1 LLTDEETAL
10 MITKKLHITFLV
22 LLVVAGCRSSNQPSQ
37 PIRSNAVPAF
47 PQATQ
52 TLLPT
57 YALTVTPSAT
67 LSGPLTVDSLQCQ
80 LSPLIVPTLPA
91 VIPGYT
97 KLDSSTNLHI
107 TGTYQQINLAS
118 YQLKVTGMVD
128 YPLSLTMDEIRCL
141 PRVESA
147 APLICPGVFQDH
159 ANWAGTPIHNVL
171 DLAGIQS
178 EATAVYFVG
187 ADGYTSSV
195 SLSEAYSEDNF
206 LAYEWNNQPLPIL
219 HGFPLRVV
227 FPALSGGK
235 WVKWVVEINVQ

>member
-1 LLTDEETAL
+1 
-10 MITKKLHITFLV
+10 MIIKKLCIAIFV
-22 LLVVAGCRSSNQPSQ
+22 LLVLGACRSSNLPSQ
-37 PIRSNAVPAF
+37 PSRSDAKTAI

-52 TLLPT
+52 KLSPIPSPAVL
-57 YALTVTPSAT
+57 PSAT
-67 LSGPLTVDSLQCQ
+67 LSVEATVGSLECQ
-80 LSPLIVPTLPA
+80 LPPLSVPTLPA
-91 VIPGYT
+91 KIPGYT
-97 KLDSSTNLHI
+97 MLDPSTNLHI
-107 TGTYQQINLAS
+107 TGTYQQIDLAF
-118 YQLKVTGMVD
+118 YQLKVTGKVD

-141 PRVESA
+141 PKVESA

-159 ANWAGTPIHNVL
+159 ANWAGTPIQNVL
-171 DLAGIQS
+171 DLAGVQS
-178 EATAVYFVG
+178 DATAVYFIG

-195 SLSEAYSEDNF
+195 SVLEAYSKDNF

>member
-1 LLTDEETAL
+1 MIIKKILTA
-10 MITKKLHITFLV
+10 FLV
-22 LLVVAGCRSSNQPSQ
+22 FIVLAACRSSNQLSQ
-37 PIRSNAVPAF
+37 PNRSIATAVI

-52 TLLPT
+52 TLSPT
-57 YALTVTPSAT
+57 PSPAVLTSAT
-67 LSGPLTVDSLQCQ
+67 LSAEGTVGSLECQ

-91 VIPGYT
+91 EIPGYT
-97 KLDSSTNLHI
+97 MLDSSTNLHI
-107 TGTYQQINLAS
+107 TGTFQQIDLAS
-118 YQLKVTGMVD
+118 YQLKVTGKVD

-141 PRVESA
+141 PKVESA

-159 ANWAGTPIHNVL
+159 ANWAGTPIQNVL
-171 DLAGIQS
+171 DLAGVQS
-178 EATAVYFVG
+178 DATAVYFIG

-195 SLSEAYSEDNF
+195 SVVEAYSKDNF

>member
-1 LLTDEETAL
+1 
-10 MITKKLHITFLV
+10 MVKKLCIACFI
-22 LLVVAGCRSSNQPSQ
+22 LLILAACRFSNPTSQTSLSNDKTAAPQLTPTILSTYTSVA
-37 PIRSNAVPAF
+37 I
-47 PQATQ
+47 
-52 TLLPT
+52 
-57 YALTVTPSAT
+57 PSAT
-67 LSGPLTVDSLQCQ
+67 SSEALTLDSLQCQ
-80 LSPLIVPTLPA
+80 LSSLVVPTLPA
-91 VIPGYT
+91 VIPGYVQ
-97 KLDSSTNLHI
+97 LDPSTNLHI
-107 TGTYQQINLAS
+107 TGTHQQIDLAS
-118 YQLKVTGMVD
+118 YQLKVTGKVD
-128 YPLSLTMDEIRCL
+128 YLLSLTMDEIRCL

-171 DLAGIQS
+171 DLAGVQS
-178 EATAVYFVG
+178 EATAVYFIG